1 MSTKTLLAIGAH
13 YDDCVFGVPGIML
26 QAVAKHYRVVILTL
40 IGDYSNWPPIGDRHK
55 ELLTGTTEISRLFG
69 VEMRYLNFK
78 SHRFDVNDETKRAVA
93 QGIADLQ
100 PDVAL
105 MLWRHDHHDDHVV
118 ASQLSGIALRN
129 CTALVDA
136 PKYRPPRRI
145 YLYDNGPRHT
155 IGFEPD
161 TFVDVSPEWPKASE
175 WLGRFMALVRG
186 ESYDPQKPE
195 SAQATKE
202 AIALYRGKT
211 CGVKY
216 CEALKAM
223 NAEPREIL

>member
-1 MSTKTLLAIGAH
+1 MTQTLLAIGAH

-40 IGDYSNWPPIGDRHK
+40 IGDYSNWAPIGNRQR
-55 ELLTGTTEISRLFG
+55 ELIDGTTEISKSYG

-78 SHRFDVNDETKRAVA
+78 SHLFDVNNDSKRAVA
-93 QGIADLQ
+93 EAVADIAPDL
-100 PDVAL
+100 AL
-105 MLWRHDHHDDHVV
+105 MLWRSDHHDDHVV
-118 ASQLSGIALRN
+118 ASQLSGIALRY
-129 CTALVDA
+129 ASPILDKRQA
-136 PKYRPPRRI
+136 RSPRRI

-161 TFVDVSPEWPKASE
+161 TFVDVGDVWPRAIE
-175 WLGRFMALVRG
+175 WLGKFMALVRN
-186 ESYDPQKPE
+186 EPYNPTHFDA
-195 SAQATKE
+195 AQQTKE

-216 CEALKAM
+216 CEGLKAM
-223 NAEPREIL
+223 VAEPREIL

>member
-1 MSTKTLLAIGAH
+1 MSKTLLAIGAH

-40 IGDYSNWPPIGDRHK
+40 IGDYTNWAPIGNRQRA
-55 ELLTGTTEISRLFG
+55 LLDGTREISGSYG
-69 VEMRYLNFK
+69 VEMRYLDFR
-78 SHRFDVNDETKRAVA
+78 SHLFDVNTDTKRAVA
-93 QGIADLQ
+93 QAVGEIG

-118 ASQLSGIALRN
+118 ASQLSGIALRY
-129 CTALVDA
+129 ASPLLEKKPA
-136 PKYRPPRRI
+136 RQPRQM
-145 YLYDNGPRHT
+145 YWYDNGPRHT

-161 TFVDVSPEWPKASE
+161 TFVDVSGVWPRAIE
-175 WLGRFMALVRG
+175 WLGKFMALVRNEPYNPTHFDG
-186 ESYDPQKPE
+186 
-195 SAQATKE
+195 AQQTKE

-216 CEALKAM
+216 AEALKSVQ
-223 NAEPREIL
+223 AEPRDIL